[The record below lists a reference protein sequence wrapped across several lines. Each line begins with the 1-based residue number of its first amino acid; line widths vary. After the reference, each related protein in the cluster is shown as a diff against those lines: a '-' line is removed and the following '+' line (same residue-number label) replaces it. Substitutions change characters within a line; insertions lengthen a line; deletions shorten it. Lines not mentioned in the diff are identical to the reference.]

1 MNTKIIGLTI
11 ILALF
16 IIIFL
21 KYDILTSSNNLIT
34 ASKYKNEVKTRDQI
48 NTIKQRIGNVRVD
61 VEDEMN
67 NIMNQAKQDT
77 EDNLLELLKKLHD
90 LPPSITPSGI
100 IEKFQNETQKHKTQN
115 ETQKQQKLTIL
126 FFYSLTCPHCHRFL
140 PTWNL
145 VKESIPKGGASLTE
159 IESSS
164 NPEMAKRYG
173 ISSVPT
179 ILIIREAKVI
189 DTLRGEKTFEDI
201 AKLLKMYGIQIEKP
215 NVKTTSALEGF
226 VDYISAAQIESENS
240 SDRKTTDPDC
250 PFISFY
256 QSDKDYYCAD
266 SNYLYGCMN
275 ATPGNRI
282 APFDAAFSVIESYLL
297 SLPDNSL
304 DKMKKCVSN
313 HSTEVKQWGLCNPIQ
328 LNNKSQYSNDIASG
342 IAAKPFLNVNYDDNK
357 NVVNAVNYACS
368 LKSI

>member
-34 ASKYKNEVKTRDQI
+34 ASKYKNEVKTRAQI
-48 NTIKQRIGNVRVD
+48 NTIKQRIGNVRVE

-100 IEKFQNETQKHKTQN
+100 IEKFQNETKNNK
-115 ETQKQQKLTIL
+115 TQKQHTLTIIL
-126 FFYSLTCPHCHRFL
+126 FYSLTCPQCHRFL

-145 VKESIPKGGASLTE
+145 VKESIPKGGANLTE

-164 NPEMAKRYG
+164 NPEMAARYG

-179 ILIIREAKVI
+179 ILIMRESKVI
-189 DTLRGEKTFEDI
+189 DTLLGEKTFEDI
-201 AKLLKMYGIQIEKP
+201 AKVLKMYGIQIEKP
-215 NVKTTSALEGF
+215 DVKRTSSLEGF
-226 VDYISAAQIESENS
+226 VDYISAAQIESESS
-240 SDRKTTDPDC
+240 SDRKTIDPDC

-275 ATPGNRI
+275 ATSGSGI
-282 APFDAAFSVIESYLL
+282 APFDAAFGVIESYLL
-297 SLPDNSL
+297 SLPDNNL
-304 DKMKKCVSN
+304 DKMKKCASN
-313 HSTEVKQWGLCNPIQ
+313 HSTEVKQWGLCNAIQ
-328 LNNKSQYSNDIASG
+328 LNNKSQYSNDIESG
-342 IAAKPFLNVNYDDNK
+342 IATKPFLNVNYDDNK
-357 NVVNAVNYACS
+357 DVVNAINYACS
-368 LKSI
+368 LKSY